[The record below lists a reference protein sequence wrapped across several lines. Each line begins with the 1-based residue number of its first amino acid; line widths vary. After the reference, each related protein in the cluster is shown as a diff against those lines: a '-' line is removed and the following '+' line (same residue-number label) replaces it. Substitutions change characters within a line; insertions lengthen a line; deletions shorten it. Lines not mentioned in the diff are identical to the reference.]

1 MKKLKLFILSLCLIA
16 QLGFAQGRQP
26 KPGRR
31 LEALKTAYVTKQ
43 LNLTTEEAEKFWPV
57 YRNYAADLHKMRQE
71 QRGGDVLELEENVL
85 NLRKKYRGEFK
96 KVLNADDRATRA
108 LIVERDFNN
117 MIRKEWQ
124 QRMEMRKEKGRS

>member
-1 MKKLKLFILSLCLIA
+1 MKKLKLFILSLCLVA
-16 QLGFAQGRQP
+16 QFGFAQGRQP

-57 YRNYAADLHKMRQE
+57 YRSYAADLHKMRQE

>member
-1 MKKLKLFILSLCLIA
+1 MKKAKLFILSLCLVV

-57 YRNYAADLHKMRQE
+57 YHNYAADLHKMRQE
-71 QRGGDVLELEENVL
+71 HRGGDVLELEESVL
-85 NLRKKYRGEFK
+85 NLRKKYRGEFR

-108 LIVERDFNN
+108 LTVERDFNN